1 MNHQPFENW
10 LLDEEPLTAQQQR
23 DLQNHLR
30 DCTICSGLADFQLAL
45 HTARCSL
52 RRRASQNALGR
63 DWLPGSVSSAGG
75 KPWAR
80 SSSCS
85 SA

>member
-30 DCTICSGLADFQLAL
+30 DCTICSGLADSNLAL
-45 HTARCSL
+45 HTA
-52 RRRASQNALGR
+52 AH
-63 DWLPGSVSSAGG
+63 
-75 KPWAR
+75 AR
-80 SSSCS
+80 SGVGLHRTLWAAIGCL
-85 SA
+85 AA